1 MLYSN
6 RSAAEA
12 SMELWESALQDAE
25 KAIELRPE
33 WSKGYSRRGTALLGL
48 NQVEGA
54 IEALEKGLELEP
66 GNAAMKQSLETA
78 KSRMFG
84 GSSSD
89 QRNPFND
96 PQLIERL
103 ARNPKT
109 APYLGQP
116 DFAQKLVQIQRD
128 PQALSIH
135 LSDHRI
141 MEALA
146 VMLGVSTAA
155 DESSSYQEAEE
166 KRSTKPSASVPAEPA
181 LSAEQQEAIQEKELG
196 TAAYKNRDFEAALKH
211 YERAFSLDPTNA
223 ALLANKSAVLFE
235 MGSLEECIRVCE
247 EAVSVGREHHAEF
260 KLIGRVLG
268 RIGSCYDRLGD
279 LDQAIKYYN
288 KSLTEARNPEI
299 HEKLKAAER
308 AKVAA
313 EKAKLYDPSLAEQER
328 TAGNEAFKKG
338 DWVTAVKHY
347 TEAIKRDEKDPRAY
361 SNRAAC
367 YLKLAAVQEGLRD
380 ADKCLE
386 LDPAFVKGYLRK
398 AALLFAKREYNQA
411 ISVCEAGIEHDS
423 DGKHRQEFQQQI
435 AKCYGQLTG
444 HAGAQQGGAMS
455 DEERAKQAMQ
465 NPEIQEI
472 LGDPTMRLILKQM
485 ESDPKA
491 MMEHMKNPHVAA
503 KIRKLIQCGV
513 IRTG

>member
-1 MLYSN
+1 
-6 RSAAEA
+6 
-12 SMELWESALQDAE
+12 MELWESALQDAE

-48 NQVEGA
+48 NQVEEA
-54 IEALEKGLELEP
+54 IETLEKGLELEP

-78 KSRMFG
+78 KKRMSG
-84 GSSSD
+84 GSSND

-116 DFAQKLVQIQRD
+116 DFTQKLAQIQRD
-128 PQALSIH
+128 PQALSSHI
-135 LSDHRI
+135 SDHRI

-155 DESSSYQEAEE
+155 DEDAEQ
-166 KRSTKPSASVPAEPA
+166 RPTQPSVPQPSEPT
-181 LSAEQQEAIQEKELG
+181 LTAEQQEAIQEKELG

-211 YERAFSLDPTNA
+211 YERAFSLDSTNA
-223 ALLANKSAVLFE
+223 SLLANKSAVLFE

-247 EAVSVGREHHAEF
+247 EAVSLGREHHAEF
-260 KLIGRVLG
+260 KLIGRALG

-279 LDQAIKYYN
+279 LEQAIKYYN

-313 EKAKLYDPSLAEQER
+313 EKAKLYDPALAEQER

-411 ISVCEAGIEHDS
+411 ISVCEAGIEHDA

-435 AKCYGQLTG
+435 SKCYGQLTG
-444 HAGAQQGGAMS
+444 HAGAQEGGAMS
-455 DEERAKQAMQ
+455 HEERAKQAMQ
-465 NPEIQEI
+465 NPEVQEI

-491 MMEHMKNPHVAA
+491 LMEHMKNPHVAA
-503 KIRKLIQCGV
+503 KIKKLIQYGV